1 MGDVVHRV
9 VVLLLEPVIGYD
21 AVIPPQVFGEAEGP
35 DGAPLYDVTMAS
47 LDGRP
52 VTASLGY
59 AITPHGDA
67 SLLATADTVVVPG
80 TKIPGPR
87 FGGTIPDDL
96 AAALAS
102 IRPGTRLVSICTGA
116 FVLGSAGLLDGRPA
130 TTHWKYAEELVRLY
144 PTVELDEAVLFTD
157 DGDVLTSAGLSAGV
171 DLCLHLIRRDHGTE
185 IANRVARH
193 LVVPPWRD
201 GGQAQF
207 IERQVPERP
216 EQSTA
221 PARAWALE
229 RLEEPLRVPD
239 LARAAGMSVRTFTR
253 RFRAETGESPTAW
266 LIRQRVHHAQRL
278 LESTDLPVDAV
289 ADRAGLGS
297 AASLRAHLRTQAGVS
312 PTAYRRT
319 FRVDEPA

>member
-1 MGDVVHRV
+1 MSDSLHRV

-21 AVIPPQVFGEAEGP
+21 AVIPPQVFGQAEGP
-35 DGAPLYDVTMAS
+35 DGAPLYDVVMAS

-52 VTASLGY
+52 VAASLGY
-59 AITPHGDA
+59 GLAPHGDA

-87 FGGTIPDDL
+87 FDGTLPDDL
-96 AAALAS
+96 AAALAR
-102 IRPGTRLVSICTGA
+102 IRPGARLVSICTGA

-130 TTHWKYAEELVRLY
+130 TTHWKYAEEFARLY
-144 PTVELDEAVLFTD
+144 PEVELDEAVLFTD

-201 GGQAQF
+201 GGQAQY

-221 PARAWALE
+221 AARAWALE
-229 RLEEPLRVPD
+229 RLEEPIRVPE

-253 RFRAETGESPTAW
+253 RFRSETGESPTAW
-266 LIRQRVHHAQRL
+266 LIRQRVRHAQRL

>member
-1 MGDVVHRV
+1 MSDSLHRV

-21 AVIPPQVFGEAEGP
+21 AVIPPQVFGQAEGP
-35 DGAPLYDVTMAS
+35 DGAPLYDVVMAS

-59 AITPHGDA
+59 GLTPHGDA

-87 FGGTIPDDL
+87 FEGTIPDDL
-96 AAALAS
+96 AAALAGV
-102 IRPGTRLVSICTGA
+102 RPDARLVSICTGA
-116 FVLGSAGLLDGRPA
+116 FVLASAGLLDGRPA
-130 TTHWKYAEELVRLY
+130 TTHWKYAEEFARLY
-144 PTVELDEAVLFTD
+144 PGVELDEAVLFTD

-185 IANRVARH
+185 IANKVARH

-201 GGQAQF
+201 GGQAQY

-221 PARAWALE
+221 AARTWALE
-229 RLEEPLRVPD
+229 RLEEPIPVPE

-266 LIRQRVHHAQRL
+266 LIRQRVRHAQRL

>member
-1 MGDVVHRV
+1 MSDAVHRV

-21 AVIPPQVFGEAEGP
+21 AVIPPQVFGEAEAS
-35 DGAPLYDVTMAS
+35 DGAPLYDVAMAS

-52 VTASLGY
+52 VRSSLGY

-87 FGGTIPDDL
+87 FAGTIPDDL

-130 TTHWKYAEELVRLY
+130 TTHWKYAEELARLY
-144 PTVELDEAVLFTD
+144 PAVDLDEAVLFTD

-207 IERQVPERP
+207 IERQVPDRP

-221 PARAWALE
+221 AARTWALE
-229 RLEEPLRVPD
+229 RLHEPLRVPD

>member
-1 MGDVVHRV
+1 MSDAVHRV

-21 AVIPPQVFGEAEGP
+21 AVIPPQVFGEAEAP
-35 DGAPLYDVTMAS
+35 DGAPLYDVAMAS
-47 LDGRP
+47 LDGGSVRS
-52 VTASLGY
+52 SLGY

-87 FGGTIPDDL
+87 FEGTIPDVL

-102 IRPGTRLVSICTGA
+102 IRPGARLVSICTGA

-130 TTHWKYAEELVRLY
+130 TTHWKYAGELARLY
-144 PTVELDEAVLFTD
+144 PAVELDEAVLFTD

-185 IANRVARH
+185 VANRVARH

-221 PARAWALE
+221 AARTWALE
-229 RLEEPLRVPD
+229 RLDERLRVPD

-278 LESTDLPVDAV
+278 LESTDLPVDLV

-297 AASLRAHLRTQAGVS
+297 AASLRAHLRAQAGVS

-319 FRVDEPA
+319 FRVEETA

>member
-1 MGDVVHRV
+1 MSRSLHRV
-9 VVLLLEPVIGYD
+9 VVLMLEPVIGYD
-21 AVIPPQVFGEAEGP
+21 AVIPPQVFGQAEGP

-52 VTASLGY
+52 VTASRGY

-80 TKIPGPR
+80 TKIQGPR
-87 FGGTIPDDL
+87 YDGILPDDL

-102 IRPGTRLVSICTGA
+102 IRPGTRLVSICTGS
-116 FVLGSAGLLDGRPA
+116 FVLASAGLLDGRPA
-130 TTHWKYAEELVRLY
+130 TTHWKYTEEFTRLY
-144 PTVELDEAVLFTD
+144 PAVELDEAVLFTD

-171 DLCLHLIRRDHGTE
+171 DLCLHLLRLDHGTE
-185 IANRVARH
+185 IANQVARH

-201 GGQAQF
+201 GGQAQY
-207 IERQVPERP
+207 IERQVPDRP

-221 PARAWALE
+221 AARAWALE
-229 RLEEPLRVPD
+229 RLEEPIRVSE

-266 LIRQRVHHAQRL
+266 LIQQRVRHAQRL
-278 LESTDLPVDAV
+278 LESTDLPVDAI

>member
-1 MGDVVHRV
+1 MSGSLHRV

-21 AVIPPQVFGEAEGP
+21 AVIPPQVFGQAAGP
-35 DGAPLYDVTMAS
+35 DGEPLYDVLLAS
-47 LDGRP
+47 LDGEP
-52 VTASLGY
+52 VPASLGY
-59 AITPHGDA
+59 AIAPHGDA

-80 TKIPGPR
+80 TQLPGPR
-87 FGGTIPDDL
+87 QEGTIDADL
-96 AAALAS
+96 LAALAT

-116 FVLGSAGLLDGRPA
+116 FVLGAAGLLDGRPA
-130 TTHWKYAEELVRLY
+130 TTHWKYADDLARLY
-144 PTVELDEAVLFTD
+144 PAVELDEAVLFTD

-171 DLCLHLIRRDHGTE
+171 DLCLHIMRRDHGTE
-185 IANRVARH
+185 IANQVARH

-207 IERQVPERP
+207 IDRQMPERP

-221 PARAWALE
+221 GARAWALE
-229 RLEEPLRVPD
+229 RLENPIRMSE
-239 LARAAGMSVRTFTR
+239 LAGAAGMSVRTFTR

-266 LIRQRVHHAQRL
+266 LIRQRVWHAQRL
-278 LESTDLPVDAV
+278 LETTDLSVDAV

-297 AASLRAHLRTQAGVS
+297 AASLRAHLRTVAGVS

>member
-1 MGDVVHRV
+1 MSKSLHRV
-9 VVLLLEPVIGYD
+9 VVLMLEPVIGYD
-21 AVIPPQVFGEAEGP
+21 AVIPPQVFGQAEGP

-52 VTASLGY
+52 VTASRGY

-80 TKIPGPR
+80 TKIQGPR
-87 FGGTIPDDL
+87 YDGILPDDL

-102 IRPGTRLVSICTGA
+102 IRPGTRLVSICTGS
-116 FVLGSAGLLDGRPA
+116 FVLASAGLLDGRPA
-130 TTHWKYAEELVRLY
+130 TTHWKYTEEFTRLY
-144 PTVELDEAVLFTD
+144 PAVELDEAVLFTD

-171 DLCLHLIRRDHGTE
+171 DLCLHLLRLDHGTE
-185 IANRVARH
+185 IANQVARH

-201 GGQAQF
+201 GGQAQY
-207 IERQVPERP
+207 IERQVPDRP

-221 PARAWALE
+221 AARAWALE
-229 RLEEPLRVPD
+229 RLEEPIRVSE

-266 LIRQRVHHAQRL
+266 LIQQRVRHAQRL
-278 LESTDLPVDAV
+278 LESTDLPVDAI

>member
-1 MGDVVHRV
+1 MSRSLHRV
-9 VVLLLEPVIGYD
+9 VVLLVEPVIGYD
-21 AVIPPQVFGEAEGP
+21 AVIPPQVFGQAADA
-35 DGAPLYDVTMAS
+35 DGRPLYDIAMAS
-47 LDGRP
+47 LDGGS
-52 VTASLGY
+52 VGSSLGY
-59 AITPHGDA
+59 AITPHGNA

-80 TKIPGPR
+80 TQVAGPR
-87 FGGTIPDDL
+87 RDGTIPDEL
-96 AAALAS
+96 AAALAT
-102 IRPGTRLVSICTGA
+102 IRPGARLVSICTGA
-116 FVLGSAGLLDGRPA
+116 FILAAAGLLDGRPA
-130 TTHWKYAEELVRLY
+130 TTHWKYVEEFARLY
-144 PTVELDEAVLFTD
+144 PRVELDEAVLFTD

-185 IANRVARH
+185 VANAVARH

-221 PARAWALE
+221 AARAWALE
-229 RLEEPLRVPD
+229 RLDEPVRITE

-278 LESTDLPVDAV
+278 LETTDLPVDAV
-289 ADRAGLGS
+289 AERSGLGS
-297 AASLRAHLRTQAGVS
+297 AASLRAHLRTLAGVS

-319 FRVDEPA
+319 FRVDQPA

>member
-1 MGDVVHRV
+1 M
-9 VVLLLEPVIGYD
+9 
-21 AVIPPQVFGEAEGP
+21 
-35 DGAPLYDVTMAS
+35 
-47 LDGRP
+47 
-52 VTASLGY
+52 
-59 AITPHGDA
+59 
-67 SLLATADTVVVPG
+67 
-80 TKIPGPR
+80 
-87 FGGTIPDDL
+87 
-96 AAALAS
+96 
-102 IRPGTRLVSICTGA
+102 
-116 FVLGSAGLLDGRPA
+116 
-130 TTHWKYAEELVRLY
+130 
-144 PTVELDEAVLFTD
+144 LFTD

-185 IANRVARH
+185 IANKVARH

-201 GGQAQF
+201 GGQAQY

-221 PARAWALE
+221 AARAWALE
-229 RLEEPLRVPD
+229 RLEEPIRVPE

-266 LIRQRVHHAQRL
+266 LIRQRVRHAQRL

>member
-1 MGDVVHRV
+1 MSDTVHRV

-21 AVIPPQVFGEAEGP
+21 AVIPPQVFGEAEAA
-35 DGAPLYDVTMAS
+35 DGAPLYDVAMAS

-52 VTASLGY
+52 VRSSLGY
-59 AITPHGDA
+59 AFTPHGDV

-80 TKIPGPR
+80 TKVPGPR
-87 FGGTIPDDL
+87 FEGTISDDL

-102 IRPGTRLVSICTGA
+102 IRPCTRLVSICTGA

-130 TTHWKYAEELVRLY
+130 TTHWKYAEELARLY
-144 PTVELDEAVLFTD
+144 PAVELDEAVLFTD

-171 DLCLHLIRRDHGTE
+171 DLCLHLIRRDHGAE

-207 IERQVPERP
+207 IERQVPDRP

-221 PARAWALE
+221 VARTWALE

-278 LESTDLPVDAV
+278 LETTDLPVDAV

-297 AASLRAHLRTQAGVS
+297 AESLRAHLRTQAGVS